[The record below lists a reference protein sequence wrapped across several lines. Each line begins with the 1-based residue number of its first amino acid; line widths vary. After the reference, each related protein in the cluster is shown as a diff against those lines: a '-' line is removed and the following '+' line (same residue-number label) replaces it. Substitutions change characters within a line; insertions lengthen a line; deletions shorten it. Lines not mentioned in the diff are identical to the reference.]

1 MHALCLICFM
11 LQVAPCEQGSQ
22 ELNCFSTSE
31 AAKCQIKCVFV
42 LNVYYIL
49 YLYFIYADQEAKE
62 AKLTFYSR

>member
-1 MHALCLICFM
+1 MHALCLIFFV

-42 LNVYYIL
+42 LNLFIL
-49 YLYFIYADQEAKE
+49 YSADQEAKE
-62 AKLTFYSR
+62 AKIIFHSK